1 MSSSPPLLL
10 SSSQIPLCRV
20 IRFNIDYTI
29 HFIEEMAPEVSQ
41 TPLYLPAPPHLPA
54 SLFLS
59 LSSLGSGANPFRRA
73 SSAVRMICDLVL
85 TPPSLRPELLRP
97 RVGDV
102 RRLPVPGHPG
112 AVRLEPERWAEPLPP
127 PFGIVLTGGSQ

>member
-59 LSSLGSGANPFRRA
+59 LSSLSSGANPFRRA

-85 TPPSLRPELLRP
+85 TPPSLCVQNYCVRGLEMFAAYLFQDILELYDWNLKGGRS
-97 RVGDV
+97 RSR
-102 RRLPVPGHPG
+102 RRL
-112 AVRLEPERWAEPLPP
+112 
-127 PFGIVLTGGSQ
+127 GSF